1 MDRNLLLLG
10 KTLSFTHQHYHKSLF
25 LSHRVLCILVTMVTD
40 YCQTADDLPMLITDI
55 LGRLVDLLKVYDS
68 THNITRGHTLSSF

>member
-1 MDRNLLLLG
+1 
-10 KTLSFTHQHYHKSLF
+10 
-25 LSHRVLCILVTMVTD
+25 MVTE

-68 THNITRGHTLSSF
+68 THNISRGDTPLPPFSFSIHIHVS